1 MQKNDFIELRIEDI
15 ADDGAGIGRFQ
26 GMIYFVKDTVIGD
39 LVSAKIIK
47 QKKTYGYAR
56 LIEIKE
62 ASPIRVE
69 PRCLYARSCGGCQI
83 QQMDYPKQ
91 LEFKEKKIKND
102 LVRIGGFEEEFINE
116 VMEPIVGMEEPFAYR
131 NKAQFPIGKNAAGE
145 IVAGFYAGRTHNIIA
160 NTDCV
165 LGMPEN
171 KIVLKTVLSYMKK
184 YGVSA
189 YDEKTKS
196 GLVRHVL
203 IRYGFDSK
211 ESMVCI
217 VINGKRLPAESALIE
232 RLSEIKGMK
241 SISVNS
247 NLRDTNVILGDC
259 TRTIWGADFITDALY
274 LRNTQDFSR
283 TGEKT
288 VYRISPKS
296 FYQVNPLQTEKLYS
310 LALEYAGLTG
320 EEVVWDLYCGIGTIS
335 LFLARRAKWVYG
347 VEVVPEAVE
356 DAKENAR
363 LNGIANAA
371 FLTGK
376 AEEVLQEKEAEEIW
390 QRADVI
396 VVDPPRKGCDP
407 MCLETM
413 IKMAPERIVYVSCDS
428 ATLARDLRYLTENGY
443 EVRRGRCCDMFG
455 GTVHTETVCLL
466 SKLLG
471 AKHHIEVNVDMDE
484 LDLTSS
490 EAKATYEDIKK
501 YVAENN
507 DGMRVTNLYIAQMKQ
522 KHGIIERMNYNLPK
536 SENPKQLKCPEEKVR
551 AIEDALRH
559 FQMI

>member
-69 PRCLYARSCGGCQI
+69 PRCFYARSCGGCQI

-91 LEFKEKKIKND
+91 LEFKENKIKND
-102 LVRIGGFEEEFINE
+102 LIRIGGFEEEFING

-131 NKAQFPIGKNAAGE
+131 NKAQFPIGKNAVGE

-165 LGMPEN
+165 LGVPKN
-171 KIVLKTVLSYMKK
+171 KIVLKTVLSYMKE
-184 YGVSA
+184 YSVSA

-211 ESMVCI
+211 EIMVCI
-217 VINGKRLPAESALIE
+217 VINGKRLPAESILIE

-259 TRTIWGADFITDALY
+259 TRTIWGSDSIKDALY
-274 LRNTQDFSR
+274 LRNTEDFSR
-283 TGEKT
+283 TREKT

-320 EEVVWDLYCGIGTIS
+320 KEIVWDLYCGIGTIS

-363 LNGIANAA
+363 LNGIVNAA

-390 QRADVI
+390 QRVDVI
-396 VVDPPRKGCDP
+396 VVDPPRKGCDGK
-407 MCLETM
+407 CLETM
-413 IKMAPERIVYVSCDS
+413 LRVQPERIVYVSCNP
-428 ATLARDLRYLTENGY
+428 ATLARDLRVLCECGY
-443 EVRRGRCCDMFG
+443 EVKKVRGVDQFG
-455 GTVHTETVCLL
+455 HTVHTECVV
-466 SKLLG
+466 G
-471 AKHHIEVNVDMDE
+471 IQRKHI
-484 LDLTSS
+484 
-490 EAKATYEDIKK
+490 
-501 YVAENN
+501 
-507 DGMRVTNLYIAQMKQ
+507 
-522 KHGIIERMNYNLPK
+522 
-536 SENPKQLKCPEEKVR
+536 
-551 AIEDALRH
+551 
-559 FQMI
+559 